1 TVEEAKERYGE
12 ETFSWRPRRQTSRTL
27 RQIRDPLSV
36 VLPENRLRLH
46 AVSIQ
51 SPGFWEFLGTL
62 NPLETIRKYLGDRYE
77 RKKDREY
84 RNAAEAEKLRL
95 ENEKL
100 KTEVVKDRIEILRSL
115 KIPDDRIA
123 AALNLHVVTPLS
135 RLDEAQDS
143 VLIEG
148 AEIVDVKE

>member
-1 TVEEAKERYGE
+1 MQALRIRSSRLGEVGEVVRYLQEVENAYNHIFAFDLTVEEAKERYGE

-77 RKKDREY
+77 RKKDRE
-84 RNAAEAEKLRL
+84 
-95 ENEKL
+95 
-100 KTEVVKDRIEILRSL
+100 
-115 KIPDDRIA
+115 
-123 AALNLHVVTPLS
+123 
-135 RLDEAQDS
+135 
-143 VLIEG
+143 
-148 AEIVDVKE
+148 